1 MPYTFISSAE
11 LGSSGMCFVV
21 VLFNLWPALDGSVVK
36 KKRERIVGL
45 GLRHH
50 HPPSLITILFTIAIF
65 RIAHY
70 ACSFKPPTFQLR
82 FIRYSFGL
90 SCLIIFFRCSSSPF
104 FFSPLSPF
112 RFLLSAGQTNRHP
125 YTYCF
130 SHSIAPLAPDGRQSP
145 RANHAWAGL
154 SQLGESCAGLG

>member
-1 MPYTFISSAE
+1 M
-11 LGSSGMCFVV
+11 LCCCFVQFV
-21 VLFNLWPALDGSVVK
+21 ACARWFCREK
-36 KKRERIVGL
+36 KKRANCRPRPPASSPTFL
-45 GLRHH
+45 DYHTFHHCHFSHCALRLLVQATYF
-50 HPPSLITILFTIAIF
+50 SIAI
-65 RIAHY
+65 
-70 ACSFKPPTFQLR
+70 
-82 FIRYSFGL
+82 YSLFL
-90 SCLIIFFRCSSSPF
+90 WPVMSYHFFSVF
-104 FFSPLSPF
+104 ELAFLFSPLSPF